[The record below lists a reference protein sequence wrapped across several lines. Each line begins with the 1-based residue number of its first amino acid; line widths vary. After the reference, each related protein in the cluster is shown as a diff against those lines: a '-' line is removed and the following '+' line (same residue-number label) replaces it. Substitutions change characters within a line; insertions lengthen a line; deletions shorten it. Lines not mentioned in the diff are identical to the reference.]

1 MLHVGDLRA
10 TTIFWDKVIPL
21 FHINDATKAFRG
33 KVTFLVY
40 IHDKP
45 QPRGIKVYVLSKSHS
60 SYLHV
65 IIYYGKETIYM
76 YSRPKPHN
84 KHCITLTAPLA
95 NKVTAKLT
103 IAIPQEINILL
114 LLILQTHFI
123 V

>member
-1 MLHVGDLRA
+1 M
-10 TTIFWDKVIPL
+10 IPL
-21 FHINDATKAFRG
+21 FHINNATKAFRG

-60 SYLHV
+60 SYLHG

-76 YSRPKPHN
+76 YSRPEPHN

-95 NKVTAKLT
+95 NKVTAKRT

>member
-1 MLHVGDLRA
+1 M
-10 TTIFWDKVIPL
+10 IPS

-40 IHDKP
+40 IHEKP
-45 QPRGIKVYVLSKSHS
+45 EPRGIKVYVLSESHS

-95 NKVTAKLT
+95 NKVAAKRT

-114 LLILQTHFI
+114 LLILQTLYSI
-123 V
+123 ANRGKKLQIALE